1 MKIRAVLLSAV
12 VLTIIVTMWTR
23 DPHTLA
29 DVACCGVSLVDAGL
43 HSRPPPR
50 PA

>member
-23 DPHTLA
+23 DPHTPQTSPA
-29 DVACCGVSLVDAGL
+29 SVSNRA
-43 HSRPPPR
+43 
-50 PA
+50 AW